1 VPLLDF
7 SDKGRILTLPQGVGC
22 GRAGVRLNL
31 LVWDDLRVFL
41 ALARNPSIRTAA
53 GTLNI
58 DPTTLIR
65 RLTRLSE
72 ALQTTLFEK
81 RQGYYHLTEHGYQ
94 FLGSIEKVEATIL
107 EGIDVSASDA
117 VSGVIRIAAPE
128 SLATWFLAPL
138 LPDFQKA
145 HPRVSVDLITPS
157 WVPDPLKRE
166 VDVAILIDRPVRG
179 ALTAR
184 KLVEANLR
192 LYASESYLE
201 SHPPIKSVD
210 DLAGH
215 SYIGYVRGMS
225 ASSQALEYTMQPLPG
240 LVASVRTTSMAV
252 IANMVAEGKGIAM
265 LPHYAGI
272 RIPSARVVCPDEVCV
287 PQSFWLVV
295 REDVRQ
301 SPRVVAFIDW
311 LSDLVRAH
319 KVFFQDR

>member
-1 VPLLDF
+1 MLPPQ
-7 SDKGRILTLPQGVGC
+7 RLTPMRKSRDVD
-22 GRAGVRLNL
+22 VL

-41 ALARNPSIRTAA
+41 ALARNPSIGAAA

-65 RLTRLSE
+65 RLARLSE

-81 RQGYYHLTEHGYQ
+81 RQGYYHLTEHGFQ
-94 FLGSIEKVEATIL
+94 FLGSIEKVEAAIL
-107 EGIDVSASDA
+107 EGIDVSAPDS

-145 HPRVSVDLITPS
+145 HPRVAVDLITPS

-166 VDVAILIDRPVRG
+166 VDVAILIERPVRG
-179 ALTAR
+179 PLTAR
-184 KLVEANLR
+184 KLVETNLR
-192 LYASESYLE
+192 LYASEAYLDR
-201 SHPPIKSVD
+201 HPPINSMD

-225 ASSQALEYTMQPLPG
+225 SSFQALEYTLQPFPG
-240 LVASVRTTSMAV
+240 LVAGIRTTSMAV

-265 LPHYAGI
+265 LTPYAAN
-272 RIPSARVVCPDEVCV
+272 RIAGARVVCPDQVCMT
-287 PQSFWLVV
+287 QSFWLVV

-311 LSDLVRAH
+311 LSDLIREH
-319 KVFFQDR
+319 KAFFQDVQTPAN